1 MSFVI
6 TTCSPETV
14 VQVSE
19 TRLSDLV
26 TKRRLP
32 GHMRKTFVIRGRQ
45 THFVLG
51 WIGLASTQFGHNT
64 SAWLFKALGEMNAVE
79 LTIEEIA
86 DRLGYLATRRFLE
99 LSTPDEQKHTTF
111 VMAGW
116 QKGEPFICTVS
127 NYVDVYNQS
136 LPAFDLRHHIPTI
149 REARNIFPKF
159 ESSIQ
164 RFREIEDRD
173 YVVHVMGDFDR
184 DDLEP
189 HFRGLEGLLKKRAS
203 SQEISDA
210 CMQIVLEA
218 SEHSP
223 ETVGRTLVGVEM
235 NSSGKMMWPFYTET
249 DEIIVPPYLG
259 LDGAHTGGRM
269 NVTISGDEI
278 NVKAEAQVATFEK
291 IEKAG

>member
-19 TRLSDLV
+19 TRLSDLA
-26 TKRRLP
+26 TKRPLP
-32 GHMRKTFVIRGRQ
+32 GHLRKTFVIRGRH

-86 DRLGYLATRRFLE
+86 NLLGQLATTRFLE
-99 LSTPDEQKHTTF
+99 LSTPGEHKHTAF

-116 QKGEPFICTVS
+116 QQGEPFICTVS
-127 NYVDVYNQS
+127 NYVDVYNRIS
-136 LPAFDLRHHIPTI
+136 PAFDLKHHIPTI
-149 REARNIFPKF
+149 REAKNIFPKF

-164 RFREIEDRD
+164 RFRDIKDRD

-184 DDLEP
+184 DDLES
-189 HFRGLEGLLKKRAS
+189 HFRGLEGLLKKDTS
-203 SQEISDA
+203 PDQISGA
-210 CMQIVLEA
+210 CMQVVLEA
-218 SEHSP
+218 SKHS
-223 ETVGRTLVGVEM
+223 ETVGRTLIGVELE
-235 NSSGKMMWPFYTET
+235 STGRMMWPFYTEN

-259 LDGAHTGGRM
+259 LDGAHTEGRM
-269 NVTISGDEI
+269 SVTISGDELS
-278 NVKAEAQVATFEK
+278 VRAEAKVAKFERV
-291 IEKAG
+291 EKAG